1 MMRRLQALHSL
12 ARCLREPALDF
23 AVHPTDWLRT
33 IEAAN
38 DHLLTPA
45 LWSAL
50 RRSGQAA
57 LLSEEAQDYL
67 ATLHRLNGE
76 RNRTLRAQAVE
87 LIGALNE
94 VGITPALLKGG
105 LALFDGPYDDPADR
119 MMRDLDILV
128 PEPSRTAAI
137 AVLERLGYGVVQRYE
152 AGHHAFGDFARSGDR
167 GCVDLHTEL
176 VDPSYVL
183 PAAEV
188 LARARQTEADGVSY
202 FSLSA
207 TDRVMHNV
215 LHAQIHYLGNFYRGE
230 MQLQQIFELAALARH
245 FGSAVDW
252 RFAQD
257 RMRAHR
263 LTTPLQSYLLGAHHL
278 LGLEWPFFHPPTLA
292 ARLHYRRC
300 ELLFTVRTL
309 RWTGVLW
316 GNLRSALA
324 WHRMRA
330 LHGRNGGP
338 LRWRCRHVLHYVQ
351 KRGIG
356 TGINRLLRIR

>member
-1 MMRRLQALHSL
+1 MTRRRRALHSL
-12 ARCLREPALDF
+12 ARCLRQAPIDGIAY
-23 AVHPTDWLRT
+23 PIDWLRT

-38 DHLLTPA
+38 DQLLTPA

-50 RRSGQAA
+50 WRSGQAA
-57 LLSEEAQDYL
+57 LLPEDARQYL
-67 ATLHRLNGE
+67 ATLHHLNGE
-76 RNRTLRAQAVE
+76 RNRALRAQAVQ

-105 LALFDGPYDDPADR
+105 LALLDGPYADPADR

-128 PEPSRTAAI
+128 PEPSRAATI
-137 AVLERLGYGVVQRYE
+137 AVLERLGYGVVRRYE
-152 AGHHAFGDFARSGDR
+152 AGHHAFGDFARTGDP

-188 LARARQTEADGVSY
+188 WARAGQKEVDGIRY

-207 TDRVMHNV
+207 TDRVMHNM

-230 MQLQQIFELAALARH
+230 MQLQQIHELAALARH
-245 FGSAVDW
+245 FGPAVDW
-252 RFAQD
+252 SFVQD
-257 RMRAHR
+257 RMQAHR
-263 LTTPLQSYLLGAHHL
+263 LTTALQSYLLGAHRW
-278 LGLEWPFFHPPTLA
+278 LGLDWPLSRPPTLT
-292 ARLHYRRC
+292 ARLHGRRC
-300 ELLFTVRTL
+300 ELLFTVRAL

-316 GNLRSALA
+316 GNLRAALA

-330 LHGRNGGP
+330 LHGRTGGP
-338 LRWRCRHVLHYVQ
+338 LRWRCEHLMQYVH

-356 TGINRLLRIR
+356 AGINRLLRIR